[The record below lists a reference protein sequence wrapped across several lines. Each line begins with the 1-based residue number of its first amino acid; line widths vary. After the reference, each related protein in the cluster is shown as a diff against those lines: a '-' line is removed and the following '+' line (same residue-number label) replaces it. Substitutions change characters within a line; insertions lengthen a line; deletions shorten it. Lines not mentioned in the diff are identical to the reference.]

1 MNPLIIDL
9 EYYMQ
14 VQSRV
19 PMRSVTKS
27 TDLVHLAT
35 ISARDLKS
43 FSTSTERVILT
54 RLQNTLM

>member
-14 VQSRV
+14 VQPRV
-19 PMRSVTKS
+19 PVRSVTKS

-35 ISARDLKS
+35 ISAREFKA
-43 FSTSTERVILT
+43 FPTSTERVILT
-54 RLQNTLM
+54 RLQNSLM

>member
-9 EYYMQ
+9 EYHMQ
-14 VQSRV
+14 VQPRV
-19 PMRSVTKS
+19 LMRSVAKS

-43 FSTSTERVILT
+43 LSTSTERVIFK
-54 RLQNTLM
+54 RLQNSLM